1 MPPFV
6 PVQSLYSSCLTAVF
20 EHLLDSVKKP
30 SNTVEHLRKVVLSSL
45 HAGIREH
52 LIHITTA
59 HCRNN
64 IYMLLDLLSILLDQA
79 IKQLDHSGG
88 DDNSWLRAE
97 QCSALLSTLEQCEAT
112 GLQEL
117 TVKVRLDPRRAGD
130 IETVSSAN
138 LSFHRVLRGGLAANL
153 RSLVLRS
160 VCDNEILRLLGRHC
174 PHLRHLDATSSW
186 LVDDNGLRSLCFKE
200 QEAHMLPPDGYCG
213 DTSEWFSAIQ
223 PSDLNTCCRSLQEVR
238 IQDTNTSELGVIM
251 LLLFIPN
258 LKSLGGFIYY
268 RNVGDAIVSL
278 SHHHEGK
285 LKLNLTDL
293 WDTCLSPEKASIL
306 STAAPHLTSLYT
318 RGSWLQSVG
327 SFSHLVALTV
337 DFDFVDFSPALECY
351 LIEHGQKL
359 RKLVLVDQTHSVDV
373 SMLAENCPRLEELGA
388 KLEGGWYGEE
398 GAMLPQLITCR
409 IRVGATETLHAL
421 LVHTTCLEHLEVVLE
436 EENYG
441 EGVEV
446 VDDSF
451 IAQSLAENPRPQ
463 HLRAFV
469 LRSECNLTALS
480 VQLLI
485 NSCPSLRFIGDL
497 HSWAGICDSDVEQ
510 LAQEIVARNLDL
522 MLSYRGTLLPHRR
535 ARCLVA
541 KT

>member
-6 PVQSLYSSCLTAVF
+6 PVQSLYSSCLTTVF
-20 EHLLDSVKKP
+20 ENLLESVKKT
-30 SNTVEHLRKVVLSSL
+30 SNTVEHLRKVIQSSL

-64 IYMLLDLLSILLDQA
+64 IYVLLDLLSILLDQA
-79 IKQLDHSGG
+79 VKQLDHSGG
-88 DDNSWLRAE
+88 DDNSCLRAE
-97 QCSALLSTLEQCEAT
+97 QCSALLSTLEQCQAT

-138 LSFHRVLRGGLAANL
+138 VSFHRVLRGGLAANL

-200 QEAHMLPPDGYCG
+200 QESHTLPPDGYCG
-213 DTSEWFSAIQ
+213 DTCGWFSAIQ
-223 PSDLNTCCRSLQEVR
+223 PSDLNICCRSLQEVR

-268 RNVGDAIVSL
+268 RNVGDAIMNL
-278 SHHHEGK
+278 SQHYDGK

-306 STAAPHLTSLYT
+306 SAAAPQLASLYT
-318 RGSWLQSVG
+318 RGSWLHSVG

-337 DFDFVDFSPALECY
+337 DFDFVDFSPALESY

-359 RKLVLVDQTHSVDV
+359 QKLVLVDQIHSVDV
-373 SMLAENCPRLEELGA
+373 SMLAENCPCLKELGA
-388 KLEGGWYGEE
+388 KLEGGWYGEA
-398 GAMLPQLITCR
+398 GAMLPQLVICR

-421 LVHTTCLEHLEVVLE
+421 LVHTPRLEHLEVSK
-436 EENYG
+436 
-441 EGVEV
+441 
-446 VDDSF
+446 D
-451 IAQSLAENPRPQ
+451 
-463 HLRAFV
+463 
-469 LRSECNLTALS
+469 
-480 VQLLI
+480 QL
-485 NSCPSLRFIGDL
+485 
-497 HSWAGICDSDVEQ
+497 H
-510 LAQEIVARNLDL
+510 
-522 MLSYRGTLLPHRR
+522 
-535 ARCLVA
+535 
-541 KT
+541 